1 MTPPSPTASPV
12 PPTPQ
17 ARATEPPKLDPRAS
31 GPDWTDQV
39 VDLVVDTVDK
49 VHDRTTGP
57 LLTVA
62 AGAVYGVAATLVGL
76 VVLLI
81 VGIIISR
88 VLSLIPGPVWIEY
101 AAIGAL
107 LVLGGMVLWGRR
119 LPKP

>member
-1 MTPPSPTASPV
+1 MAPTDSPRT
-12 PPTPQ
+12 PPTP
-17 ARATEPPKLDPRAS
+17 TTS

-57 LLTVA
+57 LLSAAAGVVYGTVA
-62 AGAVYGVAATLVGL
+62 ALVGI
-76 VVLLI
+76 VVLLV
-81 VGIIISR
+81 VGIIVSR

-101 AAIGAL
+101 AAIGLL
-107 LVLGGMVLWGRR
+107 LVLGGVVLWGRR